1 MQTEESFYSNDN
13 VDVTMFNFLTPR
25 KVGYLRSEERV
36 LFYGA
41 RRSSSNIC
49 NFQPTKSMKVCKL

>member
-36 LFYGA
+36 LFYGT
-41 RRSSSNIC
+41 RRSSSLDTYITFATFN
-49 NFQPTKSMKVCKL
+49 QPNQ